1 MKITKRDITFYLLGF
16 LTLFLVETI
25 LDWDANKKAFYEGY
39 NNKTN
44 QINKQD

>member
-25 LDWDANKKAFYEGY
+25 LDLDGAKKAFYEGY